1 MSDYDYRVSC
11 NAECNAATFED
22 MKFLLRR
29 QATINLAVYI
39 LADKAGL
46 NFSYNTED
54 ETVKKAV
61 DVANEIMT
69 KLEKAEAI
77 K

>member
-69 KLEKAEAI
+69 KVEKAEAI